1 MNESWKKF
9 LSQSGAVFGNGL
21 VRDFGDP
28 ADEQRATA
36 GAGVICDLSQRGL
49 IAIEGQ
55 DAFTFLQGQLTCDLN
70 EISHSRSRLGAWCSP
85 KGRVLVLFR
94 AVQITNGV
102 LLELPASQIK
112 DTIKRLR
119 MYVLRSRVSLKDV
132 SDEFVRVGL
141 AGESAT
147 ELLEN
152 RYGSAPR
159 SPDDAVAVG
168 DDRLICLHGVAP
180 RYEFIGDSAHAADL
194 WRAAA
199 GMLTPAGAKA
209 WTLLEILA
217 GVPEIGQGDEHLP
230 QMINL
235 DLLDGVSF
243 NKGCFVGQEII
254 ARTHHLGRLKR
265 RMYLI
270 SADVTERVDPDAPI
284 LAAASGSE
292 AAGQIVSSARRADGN
307 GIIALAVLRIDAA
320 RTSDLRLAN
329 ADGPRVQ
336 LLKLPYSIPD
346 LEQ

>member
-1 MNESWKKF
+1 M
-9 LSQSGAVFGNGL
+9 SQSGAIFANGW
-21 VRDFGDP
+21 VQDFGDP
-28 ADEQRATA
+28 SAEQLAAA

-49 IAIEGQ
+49 IAVQGQ
-55 DAFTFLQGQLTCDLN
+55 DAFTFLQGQLTCDMN
-70 EISHSRSRLGAWCSP
+70 EISPSRSRLGAWCSP

-94 AVQITNGV
+94 VVHLSDGA
-102 LLELPASQIK
+102 LLELPASQIEQ
-112 DTIKRLR
+112 TIKRLR

-132 SDEFVRVGL
+132 SDDFIRIGL

-147 ELLEN
+147 KLLQS

-159 SPDDAVAVG
+159 SPDDVAAAG
-168 DDRLICLHGVAP
+168 DDRLICLHGAAP
-180 RYEFIGDSAHAADL
+180 RYEFIGHSDHAEDL

-199 GMLTPAGAKA
+199 GMLTPAGAQA
-209 WTLLEILA
+209 WTLLQILA
-217 GVPEIGQGDEHLP
+217 GVPEIRQSDEHLP

-265 RMYLI
+265 RMYLL
-270 SADVTERVDPDAPI
+270 STEVTERVDPGAPI

-292 AAGQIVSSARRADGN
+292 AAGHVVSSARRADRN
-307 GIIALAVLRIDAA
+307 GVIALAVLRIDAA
-320 RTSDLRLAN
+320 KTSDLRLAN
-329 ADGPRVQ
+329 ADGPRMQ
-336 LLKLPYSIPD
+336 LLKLPYSVPG